1 MWRQRSRIQA
11 AKEPAPIG
19 KSLKYCLS
27 QITCAARDCCDAWSV
42 LNDAVPGSPQRIA
55 FLKDSIAD
63 YSQLIKT
70 FRSDREELK
79 RRRAIADDAETLRLD
94 QGLRVNQRGLE
105 LLENALARI
114 QAELDEELSK

>member
-1 MWRQRSRIQA
+1 M
-11 AKEPAPIG
+11 
-19 KSLKYCLS
+19 
-27 QITCAARDCCDAWSV
+27 
-42 LNDAVPGSPQRIA
+42 NDAVPGSLQRIA

-70 FRSDREELK
+70 FRADREALKK
-79 RRRAIADDAETLRLD
+79 RRALAEGAECLRID
-94 QGLRVNQRGLE
+94 QGLSVNQRGLE